1 MKKEALLYE
10 KLDNDAVHCYLC
22 AHHCRIA
29 RSQFGFCGVRQ
40 NIDGVLYTHVY
51 GEVAALNVDPI
62 EKKPLF
68 HFLPGTQS
76 LSFATIGCNFRCGF
90 CQNWQISQE
99 SVRDASTLR
108 AQKLSPEDIVQ
119 AAVKN
124 ACKSI
129 SYTYTE
135 PTIFF
140 EYALD
145 TAKYARARGLY
156 NNFVTNGY
164 MTGGALRMIAPYL
177 DSANVDLKAFREGS
191 YKKVCAARLKPVLDS
206 IKLMKQLGIWVEVTT
221 LIVPGFNDS
230 REELRDIAQFVAE
243 VDKSIPWHIS
253 RFHPDYQFTENEA
266 TPEKT
271 LKSAEQLGHK
281 AGLQFVYVGNAY
293 GWGSDTYCPDCK
305 KLLVKREGFSILENN
320 IYSGA
325 CAYCHSR
332 IPGVFT

>member
-10 KLDNDAVHCYLC
+10 KLADAAVHCYLC
-22 AHHCRIA
+22 AHHCRVE

-51 GEVAALNVDPI
+51 GEVVSLNVDPI

-68 HFLPGTQS
+68 HFLPGTES
-76 LSFATIGCNFRCGF
+76 LSLATIGCNFRCGF

-99 SVRDASTLR
+99 SVRDGSAVK
-108 AQKLSPEDIVQ
+108 AQEIAAADIVK
-119 AAVKN
+119 AAIKN
-124 ACKSI
+124 KCKSI

-140 EYALD
+140 EYAFD
-145 TAKYARARGLY
+145 IAKLAKSQGIR

-164 MTGGALRMIAPYL
+164 MTQEALRLIAPYL
-177 DSANVDLKAFREGS
+177 DSANVDLKAFQEGS
-191 YKKVCAARLKPVLDS
+191 YKKVCAAHLKPVLDS
-206 IKLMKQLGIWVEVTT
+206 IKLMQKLGVWIEVTT

-230 REELRDIAQFVAE
+230 RQELTDIAQFIAE
-243 VDKSIPWHIS
+243 VDTAIPWHIS
-253 RFHPDYQFTENEA
+253 RFHPDYQFASYEA

-271 LKSAEQLGHK
+271 LKFAQELGYK
-281 AGLQFVYVGNAY
+281 AGLKFVYVGNVY
-293 GWGSDTYCPDCK
+293 GWGSDTSCPSCK

-320 IYSGA
+320 IQSGA
-325 CAYCHSR
+325 CVYCHAR
-332 IPGVFT
+332 IPGIFS

>member
-10 KLDNDAVHCYLC
+10 KLDRAAVHCYLC
-22 AHHCRIA
+22 AHHCGIA
-29 RSQFGFCGVRQ
+29 PSKFGLCGVRQ

-51 GEVAALNVDPI
+51 AEVAALNVDPI

-76 LSFATIGCNFRCGF
+76 LSLATIGCNFRCGF

-99 SVRDASTLR
+99 SVREASALKS
-108 AQKLSPEDIVQ
+108 QKVLPADIV
-119 AAVKN
+119 AAAIKN

-140 EYALD
+140 EYAFD
-145 TAKYARARGLY
+145 IAKLAKTKGLY

-164 MTGGALRMIAPYL
+164 MTADALRMIAPYL
-177 DSANVDLKAFREGS
+177 NSANVDLKAFREGS

-206 IKLMKQLGIWVEVTT
+206 IKLMKQLGVWVEVTT

-230 REELRDIAQFVAE
+230 REELGDIAQFIAE
-243 VDKSIPWHIS
+243 VDDTIPWHIS
-253 RFHPDYQFTENEA
+253 RFHPDYKFADSDA

-271 LKSAEQLGHK
+271 LKSAEDLGHK
-281 AGLQFVYVGNAY
+281 AGLKFVYVGNVY
-293 GWGSDTYCPDCK
+293 GWGSDTYCPACK

-320 IYSGA
+320 IQSGA
-325 CAYCHSR
+325 CVYCHAR